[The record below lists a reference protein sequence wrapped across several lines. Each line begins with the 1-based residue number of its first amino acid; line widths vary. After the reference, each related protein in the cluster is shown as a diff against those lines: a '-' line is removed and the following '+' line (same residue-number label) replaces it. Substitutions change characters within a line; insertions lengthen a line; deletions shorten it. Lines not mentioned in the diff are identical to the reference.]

1 MGTKRKRKRQY
12 LYVSIACLI
21 LGLASGCMPA
31 RMLFTN
37 EYACD
42 HLKRVED
49 LVKQRDFDAAIKE
62 NLESLESSPKAP
74 PGDSALMN
82 LGLLNA
88 HYANPKKDYNKAKGY
103 FMRLEKDFPMSP
115 FTEEA
120 KIWSSVLQAFEKAK
134 QVDLEIQKKKQKL
147 GK

>member
-12 LYVSIACLI
+12 LYVPVACLI
-21 LGLASGCMPA
+21 LCLTTGCTPV

-37 EYACD
+37 DYACD
-42 HLKRVED
+42 HLRRVED
-49 LVKQRDFDAAIKE
+49 LIKQRNFDAAIME
-62 NLESLESSPKAP
+62 SQESLERSPKSP

-88 HYANPKKDYNKAKGY
+88 HYANPKKDYNKALGY
-103 FMRLEKDFPMSP
+103 FTRLEKDFPKSP
-115 FTEEA
+115 LAEEA
-120 KIWSSVLQAFEKAK
+120 KIWIGVLQAFEKAK
-134 QVDLEIQKKKQKL
+134 QVDLEIQKKKQGL